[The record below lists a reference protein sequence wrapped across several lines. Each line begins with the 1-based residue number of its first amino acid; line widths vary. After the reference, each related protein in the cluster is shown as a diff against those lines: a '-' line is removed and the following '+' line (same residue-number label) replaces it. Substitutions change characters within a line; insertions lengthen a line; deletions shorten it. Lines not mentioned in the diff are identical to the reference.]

1 MAVNNDLRNFS
12 LEEIALDLRHAQE
25 FVARRVINREEV
37 IEQAFCAFLT
47 GEHLLLQ
54 SRTGA
59 GKSLLAEQLF
69 SCFEGARTFRV
80 QASKEQQPDTY
91 FGGLDIEQLKT
102 GKIVHNT
109 EGSLVESEFGFIDE
123 IFDAN
128 DFTLRA
134 LLSLLNE
141 RRLIRGVQNVQ
152 AHIHT
157 VIAAT
162 NYLRISEVTEAILD
176 RFLFKAIVL
185 PDKDPLVQFKIGV
198 QYSQH
203 SNRII
208 APPRKILYP
217 HLRKLK
223 GMISG
228 EDNSLEF
235 RISAEMLYFTNLV
248 IRHYEFARN
257 RSLRDK
263 NRGAT
268 TQEYNDF
275 YISPRTQAKALDL
288 LRALT
293 FLDGRTLAEPEDV
306 KKLNLIFATVG
317 LPEETQMFHK
327 SYTTIHNSLNAGN
340 GFEQIRTLIAYE
352 TVLEQIEKDPQILQQ
367 PLEKTLSNNQLR
379 RTLLEWLQDTLGI
392 EHTVQHNK
400 RVLENF
406 LKEMIPVCDEVRELK
421 HALEKET
428 SKLFQHIES

>member
-1 MAVNNDLRNFS
+1 MDSQFS
-12 LEEIALDLRHAQE
+12 LEEIALTIKQAQE

-69 SCFEGARTFRV
+69 ACIEGARTFRV

-91 FGGLDIEQLKT
+91 FGGLDIEKLKT
-102 GKIVHNT
+102 GKIFHNT

-141 RRLIRGVQNVQ
+141 RRLIRGVQNVE
-152 AHIHT
+152 ANIHT

-176 RFLFKAIVL
+176 RFLFKAIIL
-185 PDKDPLVQFKIGV
+185 PDKDPLIQFKIGV

-208 APPRKILYP
+208 APTKKIPYNHLY
-217 HLRKLK
+217 RLK
-223 GMISG
+223 KMINGLDSTY
-228 EDNSLEF
+228 EF

-257 RSLRDK
+257 RGLREK
-263 NRGAT
+263 FKGHQSN
-268 TQEYNDF
+268 EYSDF

-288 LRALT
+288 LRALA
-293 FLDGRTLAEPEDV
+293 FLDGRTLADSQDV
-306 KKLNLIFATVG
+306 RKLSLIFATAG
-317 LPEETQMFHK
+317 LPEETHLFDK
-327 SYTTIHNSLNAGN
+327 SFTAVFNSLNAGN

-352 TVLEQIEKDPQILQQ
+352 SLLEQIEKDPFILQQ
-367 PLEKTLSNNQLR
+367 PLDKTLSNSQLR
-379 RTLLEWLQDTLGI
+379 RSLLDWIKDALQID
-392 EHTVQHNK
+392 HTVLQNK
-400 RVLENF
+400 KVLESF
-406 LKEMIPVCDEVRELK
+406 LKNLIPVCDEVRELK
-421 HALEKET
+421 NSLEKET
-428 SKLFQHIES
+428 TKIFQQIEN

>member
-1 MAVNNDLRNFS
+1 MDSQFS
-12 LEEIALDLRHAQE
+12 LEEIALTIKQAQE

-69 SCFEGARTFRV
+69 ACIEGARTFRV

-91 FGGLDIEQLKT
+91 FGGLDIEKLKT
-102 GKIVHNT
+102 GKIFHNT

-141 RRLIRGVQNVQ
+141 RRLIRGVQNVE
-152 AHIHT
+152 ANIHT

-176 RFLFKAIVL
+176 RFLFKAIIL
-185 PDKDPLVQFKIGV
+185 PDKDPLIQFKIGV

-208 APPRKILYP
+208 APTKKIPYNHLY
-217 HLRKLK
+217 RLK
-223 GMISG
+223 RMINGLDSTY
-228 EDNSLEF
+228 EF

-257 RSLRDK
+257 RGLREK
-263 NRGAT
+263 FKGHQSN
-268 TQEYNDF
+268 EYSDF

-288 LRALT
+288 LIALA
-293 FLDGRTLAEPEDV
+293 FLDGRTLADSQDV
-306 KKLNLIFATVG
+306 RKLSLIFATAG
-317 LPEETQMFHK
+317 LPEETHLFDK
-327 SYTTIHNSLNAGN
+327 SFTAVFNSLNAGN

-352 TVLEQIEKDPQILQQ
+352 SLLEQIEKDPFILQQ
-367 PLEKTLSNNQLR
+367 PLDKTLSNSQLR
-379 RTLLEWLQDTLGI
+379 RSLLDWIKDALQID
-392 EHTVQHNK
+392 HTVQQNK
-400 RVLENF
+400 KVLESF
-406 LKEMIPVCDEVRELK
+406 LKNLIPVCDEVRELK
-421 HALEKET
+421 NSLEKET
-428 SKLFQHIES
+428 TKIFQQIEN

>member
-1 MAVNNDLRNFS
+1 MDSQFS
-12 LEEIALDLRHAQE
+12 LEEIALTIKQAQE

-69 SCFEGARTFRV
+69 ACIEGARTFRV

-91 FGGLDIEQLKT
+91 FGGLDIEKLKT
-102 GKIVHNT
+102 GKIFHNT

-141 RRLIRGVQNVQ
+141 RRLIRGVQNVE
-152 AHIHT
+152 ANIHT

-176 RFLFKAIVL
+176 RFLFKAIIL
-185 PDKDPLVQFKIGV
+185 PDKDPLIQFKIGV

-208 APPRKILYP
+208 APTKKIPYNHLY
-217 HLRKLK
+217 RLK
-223 GMISG
+223 KMINGLDSTY
-228 EDNSLEF
+228 EF

-257 RSLRDK
+257 RGLREK
-263 NRGAT
+263 FKGHQSN
-268 TQEYNDF
+268 EYSDF

-288 LRALT
+288 LRALA
-293 FLDGRTLAEPEDV
+293 FLDGRTLADSQDV
-306 KKLNLIFATVG
+306 RKLSLIFATAG
-317 LPEETQMFHK
+317 LPEETHLFDK
-327 SYTTIHNSLNAGN
+327 SFTAVFNSLNAGN

-352 TVLEQIEKDPQILQQ
+352 SLLEQIEKDPFILQQ
-367 PLEKTLSNNQLR
+367 PLDKTLSNSQLR
-379 RTLLEWLQDTLGI
+379 RSLLDWIKDALQID
-392 EHTVQHNK
+392 HTVQQNK
-400 RVLENF
+400 KVLESF
-406 LKEMIPVCDEVRELK
+406 LKNLIPVCDEVRELK
-421 HALEKET
+421 NSLEKET
-428 SKLFQHIES
+428 TKIFQQIEN

>member
-1 MAVNNDLRNFS
+1 MDSQFS
-12 LEEIALDLRHAQE
+12 LEEIALTIKQAQE

-69 SCFEGARTFRV
+69 ACIEGARTFRV

-91 FGGLDIEQLKT
+91 FGGLDIEKLKT
-102 GKIVHNT
+102 GKIFHNT

-141 RRLIRGVQNVQ
+141 RRLIRGVQNVE

-185 PDKDPLVQFKIGV
+185 PDKDPLIQFKIGV

-203 SNRII
+203 SNNH
-208 APPRKILYP
+208 LY
-217 HLRKLK
+217 RLK
-223 GMISG
+223 RMINGLDSTY
-228 EDNSLEF
+228 EF

-257 RSLRDK
+257 RGLREK
-263 NRGAT
+263 FKGHQSN
-268 TQEYNDF
+268 EYSDF

-288 LRALT
+288 LRALA
-293 FLDGRTLAEPEDV
+293 FLDGRTLADSQDV
-306 KKLNLIFATVG
+306 RKLSLIFATAG
-317 LPEETQMFHK
+317 LPEETHLFDK
-327 SYTTIHNSLNAGN
+327 SFTAVFNSLNAGN

-352 TVLEQIEKDPQILQQ
+352 SLLEQIEKDPLILQQ
-367 PLEKTLSNNQLR
+367 PLDKTLSNSQLR
-379 RTLLEWLQDTLGI
+379 RSLLDWIKDALQID
-392 EHTVQHNK
+392 HTVQQNK
-400 RVLENF
+400 KILESF
-406 LKEMIPVCDEVRELK
+406 LKNLIPVCDEVRELK
-421 HALEKET
+421 NSLEKET
-428 SKLFQHIES
+428 TKNS